1 VDIKDLVKI
10 SHFNGKNPEYL
21 IAGGGNTSL
30 KEGKYIYVKA
40 SGVELASVSED
51 DFVKLRRDALDK
63 IWKKEYPADAELR
76 ERAVLED
83 LMNSRA
89 IGEKR
94 RPSVESLFH
103 ALMPQKYIVHTHPAI
118 VNGLTCSKNGARI
131 AKKLFNE
138 RCIWISYVNPGYTLA
153 KLAMSELMKLKKIN
167 KPVAD
172 TIFLGNHG
180 MFVGAETIKEI
191 KDIHSLIMK
200 ALKGSIVY
208 EPDFS
213 PVNVDSKE
221 VKRITSLIKDYP
233 DFRDKHIKFE
243 NNNEISKT
251 VKDRSL
257 FRKVESAYTP
267 DHIVYA
273 GPEMLFV
280 ENTVTL
286 SKDIERYKKRNDCSP
301 RIIAVKSTG
310 VFAIGDSENMAHIA
324 MSFFLDALKISIYA
338 ENFGG
343 YKFMKKE
350 QIDFIKNWEVEKFR
364 AGVAAGR

>member
-1 VDIKDLVKI
+1 MDIRELVKI
-10 SHFNGKNPEYL
+10 SRFYGKNPEYL
-21 IAGGGNTSL
+21 MAGGGNTSL
-30 KEGKYIYVKA
+30 KDEKYIYVKA
-40 SGVELASVSED
+40 SGAELASVSEN

-63 IWKKEYPADAELR
+63 IWHKEYPDDAELR
-76 ERAVLED
+76 EKMALED
-83 LMNSRA
+83 LMNSRER
-89 IGEKR
+89 GEAR

-118 VNGLTCSKNGARI
+118 VNGMICSKNGARI

-138 RCIWISYVNPGYTLA
+138 RCIWIPSVNPGYTLA
-153 KLAMSELMKLKKIN
+153 KLARSELMKLKKIN

-172 TIFLGNHG
+172 IIFLGNHG

-191 KDIHSLIMK
+191 KDMHNLIMK
-200 ALKGSIVY
+200 TLKGHIFY

-213 PVNVDSKE
+213 PVNVGRKE
-221 VKRITSLIKDYP
+221 VKNITSLIKGYP
-233 DFRDKHIKFE
+233 DFGDKHIKFE

-251 VKDRSL
+251 VKNRVL
-257 FRKVESAYTP
+257 FKKVKSAYTP

-273 GPEMLFV
+273 GPEILFL

-301 RIIAVKSTG
+301 KIIAVKNTG
-310 VFAIGDSENMAHIA
+310 VFAIGDSENKSHTV
-324 MSFFLDALKISIYA
+324 MSFFLDTLKISIYA

-350 QIDFIKNWEVEKFR
+350 QIDFIKSWEVEKFR
-364 AGVAAGR
+364 AEVAAGR